1 MNAGAII
8 NKNKRYSLWRIWNQN
23 LPKVLYVM
31 LNPSLACDSEDD
43 RTVGRLNYFTKKFG
57 FGGFYVGNIYPQ
69 ITPYPKV
76 LYSLNPSQSK
86 KNCFYIDS
94 MIKKSEKI
102 VFAWGNCKERPLW
115 IENLVKNPLCFG
127 YNKNGSPKHPLY
139 LPKGTSLVKF
149 F

>member
-43 RTVGRLNYFTKKFG
+43 RTIGRLNYFTKKFG

-76 LYSLNPSQSK
+76 LYSLTRQTRLK
-86 KNCFYIDS
+86 YQWKWFYIHEV
-94 MIKKSEKI
+94 MKFARIKKSQKML
-102 VFAWGNCKERPLW
+102 KR
-115 IENLVKNPLCFG
+115 
-127 YNKNGSPKHPLY
+127 
-139 LPKGTSLVKF
+139 
-149 F
+149 